1 MCLGAHISRGNIYHC
16 NTVSGIAFLN
26 FESTVVEAYTCM
38 ILTVIEGFIV
48 GLFFIQAP
56 QEWMKANTKAFL
68 NYTMFDTEND
78 LIGISFCSGSL
89 HQMLFFR
96 DILFSAGP
104 HDNIPPRHSTYFM
117 LVLLLLPS
125 C

>member
-78 LIGISFCSGSL
+78 VIGISFCSGSL
-89 HQMLFFR
+89 HQIFFR